1 MPSSLQVLVDGRESA
16 SLFREADTRVLR
28 YTDAARQQDFV
39 SLTMPV
45 RRQDYVHQRLHPVFE
60 MHLPEGYLLSVIRRY
75 SAKLTGNDDLAL
87 LQLLAPAMRGRL
99 HYQSAHSSDSPLQ
112 LDDLLSPSAGLFE
125 ELVERFA
132 LQSPVSGVQPKV
144 LARLQDKATLR
155 MDDYIVKAWGPE
167 FPQLAL
173 NEFWCMEVFRLAG
186 IPVPEFHLS
195 ADASLF
201 IMKRF
206 DYQVDGQYLGFEDM
220 CVLQARARDDK
231 YEGSYEQVVKT
242 IKSFVSPQHLH
253 QSLQHF
259 FKMMVLNQRL
269 QNGDAHLKNFGL
281 LYRGA
286 SDIWLAPAYD
296 VVSTTAYIRNDMS
309 ALTLL
314 GSRKWWGREHLLKF
328 GIQHCMLSATQ
339 AQDLYHQCERALA
352 HVANRVSSQLASTED
367 HEQQEI
373 LQHLAQLM
381 TKV

>member
-1 MPSSLQVLVDGRESA
+1 MPSSVQVLVDGRESA
-16 SLFREADTRVLR
+16 CLFREADNMVLR
-28 YTDAARQQDFV
+28 YTNAARQQDFV

-75 SAKLTGNDDLAL
+75 SAKLIGNDDLAL

-99 HYQSAHSSDSPLQ
+99 HYQSVQNSEQPLQ
-112 LDDLLSPSAGLFE
+112 LEDLLSPSAGLFD

-155 MDDYIVKAWGPE
+155 MDDYIVKAWGAE

-173 NEFWCMEVFRLAG
+173 NEFWCMEVFRIAG
-186 IPVPEFHLS
+186 VPVPEFHLS

-206 DYQVDGQYLGFEDM
+206 DYQADGRYLGFEDM
-220 CVLQARARDDK
+220 CVLQARSRDDK

-242 IKSFVSPQHLH
+242 IKSFVSPQHLQ
-253 QSLQHF
+253 QSLQQF

-281 LYRGA
+281 LYRDVN
-286 SDIWLAPAYD
+286 DIWLAPAYD

-314 GSRKWWGREHLLKF
+314 GSRKWWGREHLIKF
-328 GIQHCMLSATQ
+328 GMQHCMLSAAQ
-339 AQDLYHQCERALA
+339 AQDLYQQCERALA
-352 HVANRVSSQLASTED
+352 QVADRLASQLDSIDEP
-367 HEQQEI
+367 QQRDV
-373 LQHLAQLM
+373 LQHLLRLM
-381 TKV
+381 EG

>member
-1 MPSSLQVLVDGRESA
+1 MPSSLQVVIDEHESA
-16 SLFREADTRVLR
+16 RLFREADNLVLR
-28 YTDAARQQDFV
+28 YADGARSQDFV

-45 RRQDYVHQRLHPVFE
+45 RRQDYVHQCLHPVFE
-60 MHLPEGYLLSVIRRY
+60 MHLPEGYLLSIIRRY

-99 HYQSAHSSDSPLQ
+99 HYQQLNNSTQPLH
-112 LDDLLSPSAGLFE
+112 LDDLLLPRTGLFE

-155 MDDYIVKAWGPE
+155 MDDYIVKAWGQE

-173 NEFWCMEVFRLAG
+173 NEFWCMEVFRSAG
-186 IPVPEFHLS
+186 VPVPEFHLS
-195 ADASLF
+195 ADGSLF

-206 DYQVDGQYLGFEDM
+206 DYEAGGRYLGFEDM
-220 CVLQARARDDK
+220 CVLQARSRNDK

-242 IKSFVSPQHLH
+242 IKSFVSPRHLH
-253 QSLQHF
+253 ESLQYF

-281 LYRGA
+281 LYRNVQ
-286 SDIWLAPAYD
+286 DIWLAPAYD

-309 ALTLL
+309 ALTLM
-314 GSRKWWGREHLLKF
+314 GSRKWWQREHLLKF
-328 GIQHCMLSATQ
+328 GIQHCMLSAGQ
-339 AQDLYHQCERALA
+339 AQNLYQQCEQAMLQ
-352 HVANRVSSQLASTED
+352 VADRINRQLASIK
-367 HEQQEI
+367 HQEQRDI
-373 LQHLAQLM
+373 LQHLLQRL
-381 TKV
+381 TR